1 MFRND
6 HCYQPWRGEAPFGRD
21 WLVLGNS
28 GVTAQRDIRQEETET
43 SLFLC
48 GHFLGFEVSEQ
59 VMQLKD
65 SGGSLRAGEGG
76 WEPLAVI
83 PAGDKSGM
91 AV

>member
-1 MFRND
+1 MAGIGW
-6 HCYQPWRGEAPFGRD
+6 HWGILELQPREMSDRR
-21 WLVLGNS
+21 V
-28 GVTAQRDIRQEETET
+28 RQEETET

-59 VMQLKD
+59 VKWLKV

-83 PAGDKSGM
+83 PAGDKSGL